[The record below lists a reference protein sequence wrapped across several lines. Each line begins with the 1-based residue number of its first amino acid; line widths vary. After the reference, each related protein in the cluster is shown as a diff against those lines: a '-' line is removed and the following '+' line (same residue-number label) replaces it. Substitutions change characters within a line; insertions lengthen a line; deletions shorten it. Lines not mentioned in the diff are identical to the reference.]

1 MKALLDGLKALGA
14 ARLAAL
20 GLVGLGTLT
29 LLAMLALHGGSERMA
44 PLYTDLD
51 MRDAAQMAEQLERA
65 HITHQLGSGGSEI
78 LVPASRVA
86 DARVLLAKDG
96 LPSGGTIGYE
106 LFDRTDSLTASPAE
120 IDIARTR
127 ALEGELARTIRAIRG
142 VRSVRVHLVLP
153 RREPFQRD
161 QQEAQASVLLGMA
174 GATRMDREGVQAVL
188 NLIAAAVP
196 GLKPR
201 NIAVIDNR
209 GDVLAR
215 AGAPVGPGG
224 SSLSAAEIR
233 QATELRLSRAVEEML
248 ERSLGPGHVRAEA
261 AVEMNFDQLRETEER
276 YDPDGQVVRSQQS
289 TSDKSKSSEANS
301 SVSVQNNLPNAD
313 AGGAGG
319 TGSED
324 QRQEDTTNYEIS
336 KTVRTLVHDE
346 PQIKRVSVA
355 VMVDGTSAA
364 GPDGKPVWHERPQD
378 ELARITALVR
388 SAIGFDEKRG
398 DRVEVVSMRF
408 AGDEDAPARP
418 TSAFGLPLER
428 ADLLHLAQLL
438 LFAVIGLVAL
448 LAVLRPMVQRL
459 TMVTPAALAAPD
471 RASEG
476 QPALAGSAPS
486 GALPASGGLPALPA
500 PAGNRSTDDD
510 RMVNLANIEG
520 QMRASS
526 IRKVTEL
533 VDKHPDESLA
543 IVRSWMAQEA
553 S

>member
-20 GLVGLGTLT
+20 ALVGLGTLT

-65 HITHQLGSGGSEI
+65 HITHQLGGGGTEI

-86 DARVLLAKDG
+86 DARVLLARDG

-161 QQEAQASVLLGMA
+161 QQEAQASVLLSMA

-201 NIAVIDNR
+201 NIAVIDSR

-261 AVEMNFDQLRETEER
+261 AVDMNFDQLRETEER

-313 AGGAGG
+313 AGGGG

-364 GPDGKPVWHERPQD
+364 GPDGKPAWHERPQED
-378 ELARITALVR
+378 IARITALVR

-408 AGDEDAPARP
+408 AGDEDAPVRAA
-418 TSAFGLPLER
+418 SAFGLPLER

-459 TMVTPAALAAPD
+459 TMVAPAALAAPE
-471 RASEG
+471 RAGEG
-476 QPALAGSAPS
+476 QAALAGSSAS
-486 GALPASGGLPALPA
+486 GALPAPGGVPALPA
-500 PAGNRSTDDD
+500 PAGSRAPDDE

>member
-96 LPSGGTIGYE
+96 LPSGCTIGYE

-201 NIAVIDNR
+201 NIAVIDSR

-224 SSLSAAEIR
+224 SSQSAAEIR

-313 AGGAGG
+313 AGGGG

-364 GPDGKPVWHERPQD
+364 GPDGKPAWHERPQED
-378 ELARITALVR
+378 IARITALVR

-408 AGDEDAPARP
+408 AGDEDAPVRAA
-418 TSAFGLPLER
+418 SAFGLPLER

-459 TMVTPAALAAPD
+459 TMVAPAALAAPD

-476 QPALAGSAPS
+476 QAALAGSSAS
-486 GALPASGGLPALPA
+486 GALPAPAGVPALPA
-500 PAGNRSTDDD
+500 PAGSRASEDE

>member
-1 MKALLDGLKALGA
+1 MKAFLDGLKALGA

-20 GLVGLGTLT
+20 GLVGLGTFT

-65 HITHQLGSGGSEI
+65 HIAHQLGSGGAEI

-161 QQEAQASVLLGMA
+161 QQDAQASVLLGMA

-201 NIAVIDNR
+201 NIAVIDSR

-289 TSDKSKSSEANS
+289 TSDKSKSTEANS

-319 TGSED
+319 AGSED

-355 VMVDGTSAA
+355 VMVDGSSAT
-364 GPDGKPVWHERPQD
+364 GPDGKPVWHERPQE

-408 AGDEDAPARP
+408 AAEDDAPARP
-418 TSAFGLPLER
+418 ATAFGLPLER

-459 TMVTPAALAAPD
+459 TMVPPGALAAPG
-471 RASEG
+471 RAGEG
-476 QPALAGSAPS
+476 QVALAGSSAP
-486 GALPASGGLPALPA
+486 GALPAPGGMPALPA
-500 PAGNRSTDDD
+500 PAGSRSPDDE

>member
-1 MKALLDGLKALGA
+1 MKAFLDGLKALGA

-20 GLVGLGTLT
+20 GLVGLGTFT

-65 HITHQLGSGGSEI
+65 HIAHQLGSGGTEI

-201 NIAVIDNR
+201 NIAVIDSR

-289 TSDKSKSSEANS
+289 TSDKSKSTEANS

-355 VMVDGTSAA
+355 VMVDGSSAT
-364 GPDGKPVWHERPQD
+364 GPDGKPVWHERPPE

-408 AGDEDAPARP
+408 AADEDAPVRP
-418 TSAFGLPLER
+418 ATAFGLPLER

-459 TMVTPAALAAPD
+459 TMVAPGALAAPE
-471 RASEG
+471 RAGEG
-476 QPALAGSAPS
+476 QVALAGSSAP
-486 GALPASGGLPALPA
+486 GALPAPGGLPALPA
-500 PAGNRSTDDD
+500 PAGSRSPEDE